1 MYTSEEALIAGLQQ
15 NDRRA
20 FTQLYDEY
28 FTVLCYFASRII
40 NNKEEAEDIVINTFS
55 KFWAMRANFESAAN
69 IKAFLYIVTRNNCLD
84 YLEYKRKQA
93 AFQKEYA
100 YFLDSDNEEKIERV
114 KIESE
119 LLRKIYT
126 EIQHL
131 PPRCKQVF
139 TLTYFDGLKANEI
152 AEQLNISVST
162 VTSQRARAIDLLRSV
177 LTSDEWK
184 LFCVMAVVC
193 PVNRII

>member
-1 MYTSEEALIAGLQQ
+1 MYLSEEALIAGLQQ
-15 NDRRA
+15 NDREA

-55 KFWAMRANFESAAN
+55 KFWAMRANFESQAN

-84 YLEYKRKQA
+84 YLQYKRKQIS
-93 AFQKEYA
+93 FEKEYA
-100 YFLDSDNEEKIERV
+100 YFLDSDGEEKIERV

-119 LLRKIYT
+119 LLRKIYA

-131 PPRCKQVF
+131 PPKCKQIF

-152 AEQLNISVST
+152 SEQLNISVST
-162 VTSQRARAIDLLRSV
+162 VTSQRARAISLLRSV
-177 LTSDEWK
+177 LSSDEWM
-184 LFCVMAVVC
+184 LFCAVAMLC
-193 PVNRII
+193 PVNRMI